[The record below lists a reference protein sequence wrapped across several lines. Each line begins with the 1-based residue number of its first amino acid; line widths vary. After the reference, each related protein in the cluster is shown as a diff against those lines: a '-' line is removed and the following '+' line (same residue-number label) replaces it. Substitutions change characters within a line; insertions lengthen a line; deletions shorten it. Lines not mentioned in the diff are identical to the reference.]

1 MLPPPRLVQLLF
13 YRFLLHLTAVF
24 QRFKR
29 AGKFVYSRSLPTRPL
44 PPTSCC
50 WGRGRLIKREE
61 VACIHQAPL
70 TLMVLEK
77 KKKKKEGEEE
87 KGREKQSI
95 AGDRIAVVE
104 SEIANGEI

>member
-1 MLPPPRLVQLLF
+1 
-13 YRFLLHLTAVF
+13 
-24 QRFKR
+24 
-29 AGKFVYSRSLPTRPL
+29 
-44 PPTSCC
+44 
-50 WGRGRLIKREE
+50 
-61 VACIHQAPL
+61 
-70 TLMVLEK
+70 MVLEK